1 MEFALVIRELAR
13 RRLALAIGVL
23 VAVVAAVFSVYR
35 LDGTTLK
42 PRSLQYSSASTR
54 VFVDTSSSVLGNLS
68 QSFEPLQSR
77 ATVYA
82 NFMAS
87 PTVLNLIGQRVG
99 LSGSQIYAAGPVDP
113 QVPRIVQEPTAVQRN
128 VEITGETTPYRL
140 NFNSDPNLPTIGI
153 YAQAPTTKQA
163 IGLADASVTSLEQ
176 YVGSLESADHIPQ
189 QSRIV
194 IRQLGEAN
202 GGVVDGGISKA
213 LAVMVFLA
221 VFVLWCVLMLVGARF
236 RESWRASGGVA
247 ASIDREAKDR
257 KAEDRNAKDREA
269 AETQIMLRTPVRDRS
284 ARESAVERAVH
295 NGDTQGD
302 EPEPAT
308 AGPAELHARLRASGS

>member
-1 MEFALVIRELAR
+1 MEFALVLRELAR
-13 RRLALAIGVL
+13 QRLLLAIGVL
-23 VAVVAAVFSVYR
+23 VAVLAAVFSVYR
-35 LDGTTLK
+35 LDGLSLK
-42 PRSLQYSSASTR
+42 PRSLQYSSASTK

-87 PTVLNLIGQRVG
+87 PTVLDLIGQRAG
-99 LSGSQIYAAGPVDP
+99 IPGDQIYAAGPIDP
-113 QVPRIVQEPTAVQRN
+113 LVPRIMQEPTAVQRN

-153 YAQAPTTKQA
+153 FAQAPTTRQS
-163 IGLADASVTSLEQ
+163 IRLANAAVASLQQYVTSLE
-176 YVGSLESADHIPQ
+176 EADHIPQ

-213 LAVMVFLA
+213 LALMVFVG
-221 VFVLWCVLMLVGARF
+221 VFLSGAC
-236 RESWRASGGVA
+236 SCCSSRAS
-247 ASIDREAKDR
+247 
-257 KAEDRNAKDREA
+257 
-269 AETQIMLRTPVRDRS
+269 
-284 ARESAVERAVH
+284 
-295 NGDTQGD
+295 
-302 EPEPAT
+302 AT
-308 AGPAELHARLRASGS
+308 AGASAPSSPRRPAGDA

>member
-1 MEFALVIRELAR
+1 MEFALVVRELAQR
-13 RRLALAIGVL
+13 RMALAIGVL
-23 VAVVAAVFSVYR
+23 VATLAAVLSVYR
-35 LDGTTLK
+35 LDGLALK

-99 LSGSQIYAAGPVDP
+99 LEGSQIYAAGPVDP

-153 YAQAPTTKQA
+153 YAQAPTTKLA
-163 IGLADASVTSLEQ
+163 VALADASVASLEQ
-176 YVGSLESADHIPQ
+176 YVGSLEDADHISQ

-194 IRQLGEAN
+194 IRQLGQAN

-213 LAVMVFLA
+213 LAMMVFIA
-221 VFVLWCVLMLVGARF
+221 VFVLWCVLL
-236 RESWRASGGVA
+236 
-247 ASIDREAKDR
+247 
-257 KAEDRNAKDREA
+257 
-269 AETQIMLRTPVRDRS
+269 
-284 ARESAVERAVH
+284 
-295 NGDTQGD
+295 
-302 EPEPAT
+302 
-308 AGPAELHARLRASGS
+308 

>member
-13 RRLALAIGVL
+13 RRIALAIGVL
-23 VAVVAAVFSVYR
+23 VAVVAAVLSVYR
-35 LDGTTLK
+35 VDGLALK

-87 PTVLNLIGQRVG
+87 PTVLSLIGQRVG
-99 LSGSQIYAAGPVDP
+99 LSGSEIYAAGPVDP

-153 YAQAPTTKQA
+153 YAQAPTTKLA
-163 IGLADASVTSLEQ
+163 ISLANASVASLEQ
-176 YVGSLESADHIPQ
+176 YVVSLEDADHIPQ

-194 IRQLGEAN
+194 IRQLGDAN

-213 LAVMVFLA
+213 LAVMVFLV
-221 VFVLWCVLMLVGARF
+221 VFVLWCVLMLMSARF
-236 RESWRASGGVA
+236 RESWRAS
-247 ASIDREAKDR
+247 ASVSEPHEWELDDSDAQD
-257 KAEDRNAKDREA
+257 
-269 AETQIMLRTPVRDRS
+269 TQIVLRTPVRERHS
-284 ARESAVERAVH
+284 RERTSREHAELGAP
-295 NGDTQGD
+295 NGKATAA
-302 EPEPAT
+302 EPAH
-308 AGPAELHARLRASGS
+308 ASSGPAELHGRLRASGS

>member
-1 MEFALVIRELAR
+1 MEFALVIRELAG
-13 RRLALAIGVL
+13 RRLALAIGAL
-23 VAVVAAVFSVYR
+23 VAVFAAVLSVYR
-35 LDGTTLK
+35 LDGTSLK

-153 YAQAPTTKQA
+153 YAQAPTTKVA
-163 IGLADASVTSLEQ
+163 IALADASVTSLEQ
-176 YVGSLESADHIPQ
+176 YVGSLEDADHIPQ

-213 LAVMVFLA
+213 LALMVFVA
-221 VFVLWCVLMLVGARF
+221 VFVLWCVLMLVGTRF
-236 RESWRASGGVA
+236 RESWRASGKIPEPA
-247 ASIDREAKDR
+247 EWERE
-257 KAEDRNAKDREA
+257 ENEN
-269 AETQIMLRTPVRDRS
+269 EGTQIVLRSPVREQRP
-284 ARESAVERAVH
+284 ARESGETVAQSRPAQNGKAAAERGHA
-295 NGDTQGD
+295 N
-302 EPEPAT
+302 
-308 AGPAELHARLRASGS
+308 AGAAERPARLRASGS

>member
-13 RRLALAIGVL
+13 RRIALAIGVL
-23 VAVVAAVFSVYR
+23 VAVVAAVLSVYR
-35 LDGTTLK
+35 INGFALK

-87 PTVLNLIGQRVG
+87 PTVLSLIGQRAG

-153 YAQAPTTKQA
+153 FAQAPTTKLA
-163 IGLADASVTSLEQ
+163 IALANASVTSLEQ
-176 YVGSLESADHIPQ
+176 YVSSLEDADHIPQ

-194 IRQLGEAN
+194 IRQLGDAN

-213 LAVMVFLA
+213 LAVMVFLV
-221 VFVLWCVLMLVGARF
+221 VFVLWCVLMLMSTRF
-236 RESWRASGGVA
+236 RESWRASANVA
-247 ASIDREAKDR
+247 EPQEWELDDSDAHD
-257 KAEDRNAKDREA
+257 
-269 AETQIMLRTPVRDRS
+269 TQIVLRTPVRERH
-284 ARESAVERAVH
+284 ARERPSRERELGAP
-295 NGDTQGD
+295 NGKAKTA
-302 EPEPAT
+302 EPAHAA
-308 AGPAELHARLRASGS
+308 AGPAELHGRLRASGS

>member
-13 RRLALAIGVL
+13 RRVALAIGVF
-23 VAVVAAVFSVYR
+23 VAVVAAVLSVYR
-35 LDGTTLK
+35 LDGLGFK
-42 PRSLQYSSASTR
+42 PRALQYSSASTR

-87 PTVLNLIGQRVG
+87 PTVLSLIGQHVG
-99 LSGSQIYAAGPVDP
+99 LSGSQIYAAGPIDP

-128 VEITGETTPYRL
+128 VEITGETNPYRL

-153 YAQAPTTKQA
+153 FAQAPNTKLA
-163 IGLADASVTSLEQ
+163 IGLANASVASLEQ
-176 YVGSLESADHIPQ
+176 YVGSLEDADHIPQ

-213 LAVMVFLA
+213 LAVMVFIA
-221 VFVLWCVLMLVGARF
+221 VFILWCVLLLVSTRF
-236 RESWRASGGVA
+236 RESWRASGSV
-247 ASIDREAKDR
+247 SEDLQRESEDRENSD
-257 KAEDRNAKDREA
+257 
-269 AETQIMLRTPVRDRS
+269 TQIILRSPARERGAREPAERGAQNGKGAGAEPAHTALGPADLRTRR
-284 ARESAVERAVH
+284 
-295 NGDTQGD
+295 
-302 EPEPAT
+302 
-308 AGPAELHARLRASGS
+308 RASGP